1 MVTPCPY
8 VVSGAIVYVR
18 VSDVLH
24 VNIIASTGSVDGFAS
39 AGHGNKEA
47 QVGETSHSLPSS
59 DRRLTHAVWRCNGHV
74 ISLG

>member
-47 QVGETSHSLPSS
+47 QVGETSHHRPSS
-59 DRRLTHAVWRCNGHV
+59 NRHLSAAMVT
-74 ISLG
+74 